1 MSYSDTQ
8 FQRALLKTLDKIAD
22 ELHKSNKIMVR
33 TLKYNEKTFDITE
46 DWNELN
52 KTVIGMNV
60 GLVSKDDFVKYLE
73 EKIRNNSNFR
83 KEDFD
88 EETDSTSEDLE

>member
-22 ELHKSNKIMVR
+22 ELHKSNKI
-33 TLKYNEKTFDITE
+33 TEKAFKYNEKAIELTKDS
-46 DWNELN
+46 NELDKLITAVN
-52 KTVIGMNV
+52 IG
-60 GLVSKDDFVKYLE
+60 LISKDEFFSYLSE
-73 EKIRNNSNFR
+73 RLRNLNCYS
-83 KEDFD
+83 KENIN

>member
-22 ELHKSNKIMVR
+22 ELHKSNKIMDR
-33 TLKYNEKTFDITE
+33 MLKYNEKTVETTKDS
-46 DWNELN
+46 NELSE
-52 KTVIGMNV
+52 VITGVNI
-60 GLVSKDDFVKYLE
+60 GLISKDEFFSYLSE
-73 EKIRNNSNFR
+73 RPRNLNCYS
-83 KEDFD
+83 KEDVN